1 MKKDG
6 QSDVVLIGAGI
17 MSATLGAML
26 KELAPEWHITIF
38 EKLSC
43 TRQYNA
49 SVPTSMC
56 QVIVASLPI

>member
-26 KELAPEWHITIF
+26 KELAPEWNITIF
-38 EKLSC
+38 EKLSEAGAES
-43 TRQYNA
+43 TNEWNNVRDTMHYVN
-49 SVPTSMC
+49 
-56 QVIVASLPI
+56 